1 MMEGAYSGTK
11 AYLLNLTLKLA
22 LDVKQSGL
30 RAQAVLPGATRTE
43 IWERSGMDA
52 KAFPPDMIMDAGD
65 LVDAALAG
73 LDLGETVTI
82 PPLADS
88 ALWAAYDA
96 ARLASAPPFVPP
108 GCRGALSR
116 EIGGV
121 TTTEKVGWAV
131 PAPPNPPSF
140 MKARAIAYPASSSA
154 GSRSDHPPVCCSGP
168 TSGSI
173 ALIRV
178 ISAIGVPSS
187 SIVITSTY
195 RIPNTTCAAV

>member
-82 PPLADS
+82 PPLADP

-96 ARLASAPPFVPP
+96 ARLALAPH
-108 GCRGALSR
+108 LSR
-116 EIGGV
+116 RDV
-121 TTTEKVGWAV
+121 A
-131 PAPPNPPSF
+131 
-140 MKARAIAYPASSSA
+140 ARYLAK
-154 GSRSDHPPVCCSGP
+154 
-168 TSGSI
+168 
-173 ALIRV
+173 L
-178 ISAIGVPSS
+178 
-187 SIVITSTY
+187 
-195 RIPNTTCAAV
+195 AA